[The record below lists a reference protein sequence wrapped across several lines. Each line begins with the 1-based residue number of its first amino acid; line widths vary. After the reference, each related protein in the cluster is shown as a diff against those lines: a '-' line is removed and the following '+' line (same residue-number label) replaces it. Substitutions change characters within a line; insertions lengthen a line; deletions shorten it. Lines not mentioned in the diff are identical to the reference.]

1 MEWSRTG
8 LIEWTAAYSV
18 GVAAID
24 QQHKGLI
31 GQIRAFQEAML
42 EGRAAQSLD
51 QILANLGAYTRVHFA
66 FEEKLMEEHAYPE
79 TATHRA
85 AHAGL
90 TERVEELQ
98 AQLGAGNTVPSTQM
112 MIFMRHWLTDH
123 IVAVDKPLGGFLNLK
138 GMR

>member
-8 LIEWTAAYSV
+8 LIEWNAAYSV

-31 GQIRAFQEAML
+31 AQIRNFQEAML

-79 TATHRA
+79 TAAHQA

-90 TERVEELQ
+90 AQRVEEFQ
-98 AQLGAGNTVPSTQM
+98 AQLGAGQTIPTTQM
-112 MIFMRHWLTDH
+112 IIFMRHWLTDH
-123 IVAVDKPLGGFLNLK
+123 IVAVDKPFGAYLNLK